1 MSFWVIWPLAKDAS
15 RERATDLF
23 EMVTCILQ
31 KVGKVRH
38 MQAPSARSCIS
49 PSPFATFSAL
59 ASNRPQKSRPVFRK
73 RLAHFKY
80 RGCAPSACTT
90 LDRGGTRCHL
100 LQVSLKFVR
109 FCVLCLPFP
118 PFCPSAHTYAGCRVS
133 FDAVRSSRVL
143 IWTSP
148 LVSLRGDVARRRSRC
163 QKYVHRLFGTRFIVW
178 SRWAPNIAGAL
189 QVACGNGQIVTI
201 RAMSEFSPGDFAT
214 TSDLAWPDNV
224 RLTLWR

>member
-1 MSFWVIWPLAKDAS
+1 MGAKSHPLRFLLKS
-15 RERATDLF
+15 
-23 EMVTCILQ
+23 
-31 KVGKVRH
+31 VR
-38 MQAPSARSCIS
+38 I
-49 PSPFATFSAL
+49 
-59 ASNRPQKSRPVFRK
+59 
-73 RLAHFKY
+73 
-80 RGCAPSACTT
+80 
-90 LDRGGTRCHL
+90 
-100 LQVSLKFVR
+100 
-109 FCVLCLPFP
+109 CVLCLPFP
-118 PFCPSAHTYAGCRVS
+118 PFLRSAHRCAGCRVS

-201 RAMSEFSPGDFAT
+201 RAMSEFSSGDFAI

>member
-31 KVGKVRH
+31 KVGNVRH
-38 MQAPSARSCIS
+38 IPAPSARSCIS

-73 RLAHFKY
+73 RLANFKY
-80 RGCAPSACTT
+80 RGSAPSACTT
-90 LDRGGTRCHL
+90 LDRGGKRCHL

-148 LVSLRGDVARRRSRC
+148 LVPFAVMSQVGGPAAKNTCIVFFAPDSS
-163 QKYVHRLFGTRFIVW
+163 FGHVGHQTLLERYKW
-178 SRWAPNIAGAL
+178 HAGTVKL
-189 QVACGNGQIVTI
+189 
-201 RAMSEFSPGDFAT
+201 
-214 TSDLAWPDNV
+214 
-224 RLTLWR
+224 

>member
-1 MSFWVIWPLAKDAS
+1 
-15 RERATDLF
+15 
-23 EMVTCILQ
+23 MVTRILHE
-31 KVGKVRH
+31 VGIVRH
-38 MQAPSARSCIS
+38 MPAPSARSCIS
-49 PSPFATFSAL
+49 PSPFATFSAV
-59 ASNRPQKSRPVFRK
+59 AQNAPQNSRGVVRK
-73 RLAHFKY
+73 RLANFKY
-80 RGCAPSACTT
+80 RGSAPSACTT
-90 LDRGGTRCHL
+90 LDRGGKSCHL
-100 LQVSLKFVR
+100 LRFALKSVR

-118 PFCPSAHTYAGCRVS
+118 PFCPSAHTCAGCRVS

-148 LVSLRGDVARRRSRC
+148 LVSLRGDVASRRARC
-163 QKYVHRLFGTRFIVW
+163 QKYVHRLFCTRFIVW